1 MLLYADSSLVAPE
14 RPGAP
19 GGDAAPAADG
29 LWGNLSRA
37 VGLGGGAAAAGGG
50 GAGGGWR
57 PSPVKATDFGLS
69 IRHRPDDPPLKSR
82 SGTPAYMA
90 PEVIRQVGAVGVG
103 VGVGG
108 GGRV

>member
-1 MLLYADSSLVAPE
+1 MLLYADSSLATPE
-14 RPGAP
+14 RPGTP
-19 GGDAAPAADG
+19 GGDAAAAADG

-37 VGLGGGAAAAGGG
+37 VGLSGGG
-50 GAGGGWR
+50 GAGGGGGSDSWR

-90 PEVIRQVGAVGVG
+90 PEVIRQVSVSVGLG
-103 VGVGG
+103 V
-108 GGRV
+108 